1 VSRGAE
7 VEAIVL
13 RSLRYGEADRVLH
26 LLTREQ
32 GRLNAIAKGA
42 RRTTSR
48 LGGRLEPLSRVA
60 LFVRRG
66 SGDLG
71 TVTGADLLDGGDAV
85 RADPGRLAL
94 ALAGAEAVLKLFPEA
109 AANDRL
115 FDGFVRYLAL
125 VAERPAGAPAD
136 PATDPLALAFLVKLV
151 ALAGWAP
158 RADACAACG
167 GPGPLPRFD
176 ADAGGLACAACG
188 GGFALAPDTPAA
200 LRDLLAQPLGSVV
213 PGMRALRDVARI
225 VDETSRAH
233 AGVRLRSIA

>member
-1 VSRGAE
+1 MSRGAE

-13 RSLRYGEADRVLH
+13 RSLRYGEADRILH

-32 GRLNAIAKGA
+32 GRVNAMAKGA

-60 LFVRRG
+60 LFLRRG
-66 SGDLG
+66 SGDLA

-94 ALAGAEAVLKLFPEA
+94 ALAGAEGVLKLFPEA
-109 AANDRL
+109 APNDRL

-125 VAERPAGAPAD
+125 VAERAPGERVDA
-136 PATDPLALAFLVKLV
+136 ATDPLALAFLVKLV

-167 GPGPLPRFD
+167 RPGPLPRFS
-176 ADAGGLACAACG
+176 ADAGGLVCAACG
-188 GGFALAPDTPAA
+188 VGFALAPETPPVLA
-200 LRDLLAQPLGSVV
+200 DLLAQPLGTVA
-213 PGMRALRDVARI
+213 PGGRTLRDVARI
-225 VDETSRAH
+225 VDETARAH